1 MQVERRNG
9 RAGYEAIHVGAEEKT
24 RVQFDSVLE
33 KTANQHNPG
42 DVASRIVDRKRL
54 VSGLDRWKVNAS
66 IYRRVD
72 SGRNIVLRHAMFM
85 FNKTRSVRGTG
96 G

>member
-42 DVASRIVDRKRL
+42 DVASRSRQKALGI
-54 VSGLDRWKVNAS
+54 
-66 IYRRVD
+66 RV
-72 SGRNIVLRHAMFM
+72 
-85 FNKTRSVRGTG
+85 RSVESKCVHLPEG
-96 G
+96 